1 MSTYSYKVIR
11 KLNVIA
17 TGPEILH
24 MAFVL
29 FINNA
34 QKNGL
39 YDKDKN
45 IRDEKGTRKKRIY
58 VEKPHNAWMH

>member
-29 FINNA
+29 FINNT
-34 QKNGL
+34 QKMVCMI
-39 YDKDKN
+39 K
-45 IRDEKGTRKKRIY
+45 IRILEMKKELAKRGF
-58 VEKPHNAWMH
+58 M